1 MDAGKTLLEKRR
13 QNHIAAKVQGAGY
26 RLVSGGRDTGVM
38 ASAVIDGVEYALG
51 DSGVN
56 VIVFDKVLGMVVNRA
71 SFDTGTVPVRLP
83 D

>member
-1 MDAGKTLLEKRR
+1 
-13 QNHIAAKVQGAGY
+13 
-26 RLVSGGRDTGVM
+26 M